1 MTWIFLILPLAAF
14 LLLGVPIG
22 VALGATAFL
31 LLEFFVGGAF
41 QLAVTSTWNTF
52 NSFTLTAVSAFI
64 VLGEVLLASGLT
76 ARIYTSVVPLFQRLP
91 GNLMHTNV
99 AVGALFGSVSGT
111 SLATA
116 AAVGSVAYPQLAER
130 GYPKGSIVGLL
141 AASGTLGIILPP
153 SLILVIYGATQDV
166 SVGRLFL
173 AGFAPGLF
181 LAAAFMIYIS
191 IRAKMKPD
199 WLPEIAKAP
208 PWGQTLLALVGL
220 WPIVILMM
228 AVLGTIYLGVATPTE
243 AAALGAFAT
252 VVMGFVFGTLTFE
265 RLLMALVNS
274 IVSFGAIA
282 LIMVGASMLTQAISI
297 LGLPMQLTAA
307 VAELSLGKYSIFL
320 AVVVLYIVLGCFFD
334 GLSVMLMTLP
344 LTFPMMTAAGFDPV
358 WYGIAVTILIEV
370 GMITPPVGI
379 NLFVLSAISK
389 GEVSVAEAARET
401 LPYWILMLVC
411 LGIFTAVPEI
421 ITFLPNWIMN

>member
-1 MTWIFLILPLAAF
+1 MTWLFLIAPLAA
-14 LLLGVPIG
+14 LLLIGVPIG
-22 VALGATAFL
+22 VALGITAFF
-31 LLEFFVGGAF
+31 LLEIFFTGAF
-41 QLAVTSTWNTF
+41 QLAVTATWNTF

-76 ARIYTSVVPLFQRLP
+76 ARIYTSVAPLFQRLP

-130 GYPKGSIVGLL
+130 GYPKGSVVGLL

-173 AGFAPGLF
+173 AGIAPGLF
-181 LAAAFMIYIS
+181 LAIVFMIYIA

-199 WLPEIAKAP
+199 WLPNVVDP
-208 PWGQTLLALVGL
+208 PSWPQTFLSLLGL
-220 WPIVILMM
+220 WPIAILMM
-228 AVLGTIYLGVATPTE
+228 AVLGTIYLGIATPTE
-243 AAALGAFAT
+243 AATLGAFT
-252 VVMGFVFGTLTFE
+252 TIMMGFVFGTLTP
-265 RLLMALVNS
+265 RLLLNAFINS
-274 IVSFGAIA
+274 VISFGTIA
-282 LIMVGASMLTQAISI
+282 LIMVGAAMLTQVISI
-297 LGLPMQLTAA
+297 LGLPMELTAA
-307 VAELSLGKYSIFL
+307 INELGLGKYTIFL
-320 AVVVLYIVLGCFFD
+320 AVVVIYIVLGCFFD

-344 LTFPMMTAAGFDPV
+344 LSFPMMMAAGYDPV
-358 WYGIAVTILIEV
+358 WYGIAVTILIEI

-389 GEVSVAEAARET
+389 GTVSVAEAARET
-401 LPYWILMLVC
+401 FPYWILMLVC
-411 LGIFTAVPEI
+411 LGIFTAFPSI

>member
-1 MTWIFLILPLAAF
+1 MSWIFLILPLAAF

-31 LLEFFVGGAF
+31 LLELFVGGAF

-76 ARIYTSVVPLFQRLP
+76 TRIYSSVVPLFQRLP

-99 AVGALFGSVSGT
+99 AVGALFGSVCGT

-173 AGFAPGLF
+173 AGIAPGLF
-181 LAAAFMIYIS
+181 LAVAFMIYIA
-191 IRAKMKPD
+191 IRAKLKPE
-199 WLPEIAKAP
+199 WLPDVSDP
-208 PWGQTLLALVGL
+208 PSWPQTFLALVGL
-220 WPIVILMM
+220 WPIAILMM

-252 VVMGFVFGTLTFE
+252 VLMGFVFGSLTL
-265 RLLMALVNS
+265 RQLMEALINS

-282 LIMVGASMLTQAISI
+282 LIMVGAAMLTQVISI
-297 LGLPMQLTAA
+297 MGLPMELTAA
-307 VAELSLGKYSIFL
+307 VADLSLGKYSIFL
-320 AVVVLYIVLGCFFD
+320 AIVIIYIVLGCFFD

-344 LTFPMMTAAGFDPV
+344 LTFPMMMAAGFDPV
-358 WYGIAVTILIEV
+358 WYGIAVTILIEI

-379 NLFVLSAISK
+379 NLFVLSALSK
-389 GEVSVAEAARET
+389 GDVSVAEAARET

-411 LGIFTAVPEI
+411 LGIFTAFPEI

>member
-1 MTWIFLILPLAAF
+1 MTA
-14 LLLGVPIG
+14 
-22 VALGATAFL
+22 
-31 LLEFFVGGAF
+31 
-41 QLAVTSTWNTF
+41 TWNTF

-76 ARIYTSVVPLFQRLP
+76 ARIYTSLVPLFQRLP

-130 GYPKGSIVGLL
+130 GYPKASVVGLL

-181 LAAAFMIYIS
+181 LAVAFMIYIA
-191 IRAKMKPD
+191 IRAKLKPD
-199 WLPEIAKAP
+199 WLPEVSTP
-208 PWGQTLLALVGL
+208 PSWPQTFSALVGL
-220 WPIVILMM
+220 WPIAILMM

-252 VVMGFVFGTLTFE
+252 VVMGFVFGTLTLK
-265 RLLMALVNS
+265 RLMRALINS

-282 LIMVGASMLTQAISI
+282 LIMVGAAMLTQVISI

-307 VAELSLGKYSIFL
+307 VADLEMGKYAIFL
-320 AVVVLYIVLGCFFD
+320 AVVIIYIVLGCFFD

-344 LTFPMMTAAGFDPV
+344 LTFPMMMAAGFDPV
-358 WYGIAVTILIEV
+358 WYGIAVTILIEI

-389 GEVSVAEAARET
+389 GDVSVAEAARKT

-411 LGIFTAVPEI
+411 LGVFTAFPEI
-421 ITFLPNWIMN
+421 ITFLPNSIMN